1 MIYKFLT
8 WLIYK
13 CLQFGYF
20 VIFMLYK
27 LLPSL
32 IYKCLSLICRMD
44 DEENEPQER
53 RVGWYNGLTDS
64 WDVKHRARFIE
75 NGRVSKNTYENPY

>member
-1 MIYKFLT
+1 
-8 WLIYK
+8 
-13 CLQFGYF
+13 
-20 VIFMLYK
+20 
-27 LLPSL
+27 
-32 IYKCLSLICRMD
+32 MD

-53 RVGWYNGLTDS
+53 RVGWYNGLNDS